1 MKHLCPHCHEECI
14 STLQKLFISS
24 ASSKQC
30 KSCGKE
36 VTISRIYTILVI
48 AVLLLMFF
56 GSQVMKPDLIY
67 ILIFG
72 SIAAI
77 VFSLIQIYL
86 IPLSKNKIA
95 EIP

>member
-1 MKHLCPHCHEECI
+1 M
-14 STLQKLFISS
+14 SSMQKLFFGS

-30 KSCGKE
+30 TSCGKE
-36 VTISRIYTILVI
+36 VTISGKYTISMI

-56 GSQVMKPDLIY
+56 SSQMMKLDLFY
-67 ILIFG
+67 ILLFG

-86 IPLSKNKIA
+86 IPLSKNKID
-95 EIP
+95 EIL

>member
-1 MKHLCPHCHEECI
+1 M
-14 STLQKLFISS
+14 SSLQKLFVGS

-30 KSCGKE
+30 TSCGKE
-36 VTISRIYTILVI
+36 VTISRKYTILMI

-56 GSQVMKPDLIY
+56 SSKIIKLDPFY
-67 ILIFG
+67 ILLFG

-86 IPLSKNKIA
+86 IPLSKNRIDKIL
-95 EIP
+95 

>member
-1 MKHLCPHCHEECI
+1 M
-14 STLQKLFISS
+14 SSMQKLFVGS

-30 KSCGKE
+30 ISCGKE
-36 VTISRIYTILVI
+36 VTISRKYTILMI

-56 GSQVMKPDLIY
+56 SSKMMKLDPFY
-67 ILIFG
+67 ILLFG

-86 IPLSKNKIA
+86 IPLSKNKID
-95 EIP
+95 EIL

>member
-1 MKHLCPHCHEECI
+1 M
-14 STLQKLFISS
+14 SSMQKLFVVS

-30 KSCGKE
+30 TSCGKE
-36 VTISRIYTILVI
+36 VTISGKYTISMI

-56 GSQVMKPDLIY
+56 SSQMMKPDPFY
-67 ILIFG
+67 ILLFG

-86 IPLSKNKIA
+86 IPLSKNKID
-95 EIP
+95 EIL